1 MKAIL
6 EFSLPNDKWDFK
18 RANESAGMH
27 SVLWDMDQWLRGQ
40 TKYAPDDMSE
50 DTYKAFEL
58 CRETLHEFLN
68 NEYINLNEQ

>member
-6 EFSLPNDKWDFK
+6 EFNLPNEKWEFK
-18 RANESAGMH
+18 IANESSAMH

-40 TKYAPDDMSE
+40 TKYGPDDMSE
-50 DTYKAFEL
+50 DTYNAFEL

-68 NEYINLNEQ
+68 NEYINLNEE

>member
-6 EFSLPNDKWDFK
+6 KFNLPDDQHEY
-18 RANESAGMH
+18 AMATQGSAMH
-27 SVLWDMDQWLRGQ
+27 SVLWDMDQWLRSQ

-58 CRETLHEFLN
+58 CREQLREFINDN
-68 NEYINLNEQ
+68 NISLDQ

>member
-6 EFSLPNDKWDFK
+6 EFNLPDDQHEY
-18 RANESAGMH
+18 AMATQGSAMH
-27 SVLWDMDQWLRGQ
+27 SVLWDMDQWLRRQ

-58 CRETLHEFLN
+58 CREQLREFINDN
-68 NEYINLNEQ
+68 NISLDQ